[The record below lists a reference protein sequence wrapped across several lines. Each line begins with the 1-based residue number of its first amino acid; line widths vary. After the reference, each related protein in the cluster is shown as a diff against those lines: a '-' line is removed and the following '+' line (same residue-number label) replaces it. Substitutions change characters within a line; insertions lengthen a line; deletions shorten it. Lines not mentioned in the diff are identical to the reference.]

1 MLKLLDVIED
11 KLNKLFLFETQDG
24 YTIEGVF
31 YRGNTLCIS
40 SQVGCN
46 IRCIFC
52 ASGSKGFFR
61 NLTYEELLMQ
71 YKLAQKYLRGKISNI
86 AIAGIGEPLLNFE
99 NVVKALSMFKAEGL
113 KVTISTTAYPLKN
126 FKKLFSLN
134 HNGVTISFHAG
145 LEETRKK
152 IIPVSESLEDIK
164 KVLMENLKNVSSRQ
178 RKKYQLG
185 YLLIEGINDDYENL
199 RAFAEFASSLKLQVQ
214 LMMLNKVE
222 GKPYNPVSEKKYLEI
237 FKFLKSYGLV
247 VTLSN
252 RYRINKLGGCG
263 TLCVNRWKKGL
274 SKV

>member
-1 MLKLLDVIED
+1 MLKLIDVIED
-11 KLNKLFLFETQDG
+11 NLNKLFLYETEDG

-40 SQVGCN
+40 SQIGCP
-46 IRCIFC
+46 IGCVFC

-61 NLTYEELLMQ
+61 NLSVEELLMQ
-71 YKLAQKYLRGKISNI
+71 YKLAQKYLKGKITNI

-99 NVVKALSMFKAEGL
+99 NVEKVLSIFKSEGL
-113 KVTISTTAYPLKN
+113 KVTISTTAYPLEN
-126 FKKLFSLN
+126 FKKLFDLN
-134 HNGVTISFHAG
+134 HNGITISLHAG
-145 LEETRKK
+145 LSETRKR
-152 IIPVSESLEDIK
+152 IIPLSEDLDKIKNILIK
-164 KVLMENLKNVSSRQ
+164 KVLLLSSRQ

-185 YLLIEGINDDYENL
+185 YLLINSLNDDEENL
-199 RAFAEFASSLKLQVQ
+199 KSFAEFASDLKLQVQ

-222 GKPYNPVSEKKYLEI
+222 GKPYEPVSDEKYIKI

-263 TLCVNRWKKGL
+263 TLCVNRWKSL
-274 SKV
+274 TQ

>member
-1 MLKLLDVIED
+1 MLKLVDIIED
-11 KLNKLFLFETQDG
+11 DLNKLFLYETEDG

-40 SQVGCN
+40 SQVGCP
-46 IRCIFC
+46 IGCVFC

-61 NLTYEELLMQ
+61 NLNTNELLMQ
-71 YKLAQKYLRGKISNI
+71 YKLAQKILRGKITNI

-99 NVVKALSMFKAEGL
+99 NMKNALAIFKNDNL

-126 FKKLFSLN
+126 FEKLFELN

-145 LEETRKK
+145 LQKTRKK
-152 IIPVSESLEDIK
+152 IIPVSEDLEKIKSILIK
-164 KVLMENLKNVSSRQ
+164 KLLPLSSRQ

-185 YLLIEGINDDYENL
+185 YLLIDSLNDDKENL
-199 RAFAEFASSLKLQVQ
+199 KAFAEFASSLKLQVQ

-222 GKPYNPVSEKKYLEI
+222 GKPYKPVSEEKYIEI
-237 FKFLKSYGLV
+237 FKFLKSYGLI

-263 TLCVNRWKKGL
+263 TLCVNRWKNQ
-274 SKV
+274 VQ